1 MDMETARVM
10 LQLLLGKHWP
20 LFTQFAQFL
29 DQSKYKVI
37 NKDQWCNILEFS
49 RTINH
54 DLSNYDLDGACKY
67 TKKKVILH
75 MQVLCVLHI
84 VCMCCVILLG
94 PVMLDEFVEWLKIQR
109 GEEVLTTE
117 ARGS

>member
-1 MDMETARVM
+1 MFAHIFINTVTFQDKDQRSMDMETARVM

-54 DLSNYDLDGACKY
+54 DLSNYDLDGACMY
-67 TKKKVILH
+67 FHYIANSDFLIL
-75 MQVLCVLHI
+75 
-84 VCMCCVILLG
+84 
-94 PVMLDEFVEWLKIQR
+94 
-109 GEEVLTTE
+109 
-117 ARGS
+117 